1 MDCIVQ
7 GVAESNMTEQLSLD
21 IILKIQNNSKS
32 LKVSYYRNQT
42 KMFRKNI
49 FDYLIRCQEIW
60 PLWNRSRNPQ
70 GWEKLKWKY
79 SINKIRISGK
89 TEKIKEAKISST
101 LKMQNKS
108 TLETII
114 IRNCKKL
121 NLVMERTNFKIY
133 LIEEWKMEE
142 VIYREKR
149 N

>member
-7 GVAESNMTEQLSLD
+7 GVPESNMTEQLSLD
-21 IILKIQNNSKS
+21 IILEIQNNSKS

-42 KMFRKNI
+42 KMFKKNI

-60 PLWNRSRNPQ
+60 LLWNRSRNPQ

-142 VIYREKR
+142 IIYREKR